1 MALSD
6 LRIVIVD
13 DNRDAVTSLAKL
25 LTKSGFQV
33 VAQIA
38 DPTTAF
44 DYISEEHPH
53 VVILDIGMPFIDG
66 YTLAG
71 RIRAH
76 LVPIPKLIAVT
87 GYGSEDDKA
96 YAKEAGFDAHFT
108 KPVEWLKLEAQL
120 LSYARRIPAK

>member
-25 LTKSGFQV
+25 LTRAGFQV

-38 DPTTAF
+38 DPVTAF
-44 DYISEEHPH
+44 EQIAEERPH

-66 YTLAG
+66 YTLAR
-71 RIRAH
+71 RIREH
-76 LVPIPKLIAVT
+76 LVPIPKLVAVT
-87 GYGSEDDKA
+87 GFGTDEDKA
-96 YAKEAGFDAHFT
+96 HAKEAGIDAHFA
-108 KPVEWLKLEAQL
+108 KPVEWLKLEALL
-120 LSYARRIPAK
+120 LSYARLHAAR